1 MGYIMDLRK
10 ELPNPHRPLIMCSAG
25 IIIIDKKGRVL
36 LQKRTDNN
44 KWGLPGGSLELGES
58 FEEAAIREAYE
69 EVGLKVKSLS
79 LFNVYS
85 GKECYNKYPNG
96 DEIYNA
102 SSIFISNDY
111 EGEVILDGE
120 ESADAVFFK
129 KVDIP
134 SLEEVNPPDR
144 IVIKDIIEKLGG
156 KATSSVSKSTSFVL
170 AGEEAGSKLTK
181 ANELGV
187 KVIDEETFLNL
198 SKLSSQEEVLESL
211 K

>member
-69 EVGLKVKSLS
+69 EVGLKVKSLT

-111 EGEVILDGE
+111 EGEVVLDGE
-120 ESADAVFFK
+120 ESADALFFK

-144 IVIKDIIEKLGG
+144 IVIKNIIEKLNIE
-156 KATSSVSKSTSFVL
+156 KY
-170 AGEEAGSKLTK
+170 
-181 ANELGV
+181 
-187 KVIDEETFLNL
+187 I
-198 SKLSSQEEVLESL
+198 
-211 K
+211 

>member
-25 IIIIDKKGRVL
+25 IILIDKKGRVL

-58 FEEAAIREAYE
+58 FQEAAIREAFE
-69 EVGLKVKSLS
+69 EVGLKVNSLN

-102 SSIFISNDY
+102 SSIFVSNDY
-111 EGEVILDGE
+111 SGELKLDEE
-120 ESADAVFFK
+120 ESADAVFFYK
-129 KVDIP
+129 NEIP

-144 IVIKDIIEKLGG
+144 VVVKDIIEKLNI
-156 KATSSVSKSTSFVL
+156 
-170 AGEEAGSKLTK
+170 EDY
-181 ANELGV
+181 
-187 KVIDEETFLNL
+187 I
-198 SKLSSQEEVLESL
+198 
-211 K
+211 

>member
-85 GKECYNKYPNG
+85 YSLVSLWSNTNYRNF
-96 DEIYNA
+96 
-102 SSIFISNDY
+102 SSCELFY
-111 EGEVILDGE
+111 
-120 ESADAVFFK
+120 
-129 KVDIP
+129 
-134 SLEEVNPPDR
+134 
-144 IVIKDIIEKLGG
+144 
-156 KATSSVSKSTSFVL
+156 SS
-170 AGEEAGSKLTK
+170 
-181 ANELGV
+181 
-187 KVIDEETFLNL
+187 
-198 SKLSSQEEVLESL
+198 
-211 K
+211 

>member
-69 EVGLKVKSLS
+69 EVGLKVKSLT

-102 SSIFISNDY
+102 SY
-111 EGEVILDGE
+111 EGEVVLDGE
-120 ESADAVFFK
+120 ESADAVFFNK
-129 KVDIP
+129 IDIP

-144 IVIKDIIEKLGG
+144 IVIKDIIEKLNIE
-156 KATSSVSKSTSFVL
+156 KY
-170 AGEEAGSKLTK
+170 
-181 ANELGV
+181 
-187 KVIDEETFLNL
+187 I
-198 SKLSSQEEVLESL
+198 
-211 K
+211 

>member
-1 MGYIMDLRK
+1 M
-10 ELPNPHRPLIMCSAG
+10 
-25 IIIIDKKGRVL
+25 
-36 LQKRTDNN
+36 
-44 KWGLPGGSLELGES
+44 ES

-144 IVIKDIIEKLGG
+144 IVIKDIIEKLNIE
-156 KATSSVSKSTSFVL
+156 KY
-170 AGEEAGSKLTK
+170 
-181 ANELGV
+181 
-187 KVIDEETFLNL
+187 I
-198 SKLSSQEEVLESL
+198 
-211 K
+211 

>member
-102 SSIFISNDY
+102 SSIFISN
-111 EGEVILDGE
+111 GE

-144 IVIKDIIEKLGG
+144 IVIKDIIEKLNIE
-156 KATSSVSKSTSFVL
+156 KY
-170 AGEEAGSKLTK
+170 
-181 ANELGV
+181 
-187 KVIDEETFLNL
+187 I
-198 SKLSSQEEVLESL
+198 
-211 K
+211 

>member
-25 IIIIDKKGRVL
+25 VIIIDKKGRVL

-58 FEEAAIREAYE
+58 FQQAAMREAYE
-69 EVGLKVKSLS
+69 EVGIKVRSLN

-85 GKECYNKYPNG
+85 GENCYNKYPNG

-102 SSIFISNDY
+102 SSIFVSNDY
-111 EGEVILDGE
+111 EGEVVLDGE
-120 ESADAVFFK
+120 ESADAVFFSK
-129 KVDIP
+129 EDIP

-144 IVIKDIIEKLGG
+144 VVIKDIIEKLNI
-156 KATSSVSKSTSFVL
+156 
-170 AGEEAGSKLTK
+170 EDY
-181 ANELGV
+181 
-187 KVIDEETFLNL
+187 I
-198 SKLSSQEEVLESL
+198 
-211 K
+211 

>member
-10 ELPNPHRPLIMCSAG
+10 ELPNPHRQLIMCSAG

-85 GKECYNKYPNG
+85 GKECYYKYPNG

-102 SSIFISNDY
+102 SSIFISYDF
-111 EGEVILDGE
+111 EGEVVLDGE
-120 ESADAVFFK
+120 ESADAVFFNK
-129 KVDIP
+129 IDIP
-134 SLEEVNPPDR
+134 PLEEVNPPDR
-144 IVIKDIIEKLGG
+144 IVIKDIIEKLNIE
-156 KATSSVSKSTSFVL
+156 KY
-170 AGEEAGSKLTK
+170 
-181 ANELGV
+181 
-187 KVIDEETFLNL
+187 I
-198 SKLSSQEEVLESL
+198 
-211 K
+211 